1 MKEYNITIPE
11 SISTKP
17 VLRSLIREAN
27 VPKQY
32 IIDNI
37 AKTSG
42 CSVPWLSPYHYMLN
56 LIEMVW
62 TQMKQHC
69 RRQKVY
75 TNE

>member
-37 AKTSG
+37 AKISG

-56 LIEMVW
+56 LEMVW
-62 TQMKQHC
+62 SQMKQHC